1 MPGGDGT
8 GPMGLGPMTGRA
20 AGFCA
25 GYGMPGYMN
34 PVPGRGVGW
43 GRGRGF
49 FGRGRGGGCGR
60 RNWFYA
66 TGLTGWQRAA
76 MAGAPWGGVPF
87 AGPVAP
93 TAAIDPGAEKE
104 FLARQVEALEQQLAA
119 ARQRIDELAAHR

>member
-1 MPGGDGT
+1 M
-8 GPMGLGPMTGRA
+8 GPMTGRA

-34 PVPGRGVGW
+34 PILGRGGW

-49 FGRGRGGGCGR
+49 FGRRGGGWGR
-60 RNWFYA
+60 RNWFHA

-76 MAGAPWGGVPF
+76 MAGMPWDAGPF
-87 AGPVAP
+87 AGPAAP
-93 TAAIDPGAEKE
+93 AAGIDPGAERE

-119 ARQRIDELAAHR
+119 ASKRIEELAAQAP